1 MSKFMDKVN
10 NGDFDLLING
20 SAVIGLLVVSM
31 TITNK
36 IWERAEKKLRERED
50 LGYQT
55 GYKDCA
61 EGWREFM
68 TNHDVSKKDKA

>member
-1 MSKFMDKVN
+1 MNKFIEKVN

-20 SAVIGLLVVSM
+20 SAVIGLLVVGF

-36 IWERAEKKLRERED
+36 IWERAEKRLRERED

-55 GYKDCA
+55 GYKECS
-61 EGWREFM
+61 EGWREFI
-68 TNHDVSKKDKA
+68 TNYYVYKKDEA

>member
-36 IWERAEKKLRERED
+36 IWERAEKKLKERED

-61 EGWREFM
+61 EGWREFIK
-68 TNHDVSKKDKA
+68 NEHVSKKG